1 MTSLRVAGT
10 GPLTPSGSFRVH
22 HSPAGMQKGGAG
34 GREGLGSRGP
44 SPGRAGGACRKWEQG
59 AIPQCLQA
67 PHCGSFSFPHPPL
80 FFMSFFV
87 TPFTRQGHAKIQS
100 FIHSLNISVCYKW
113 GDRNAFHLFIQHTLK
128 IISLCKTARCNQLL
142 SYVTGERCISS
153 GYS

>member
-1 MTSLRVAGT
+1 M
-10 GPLTPSGSFRVH
+10 
-22 HSPAGMQKGGAG
+22 G
-34 GREGLGSRGP
+34 GRVWGVGDHLRGGLG
-44 SPGRAGGACRKWEQG
+44 GRAGSGNKGQSLNVCKHPTVALS
-59 AIPQCLQA
+59 PS
-67 PHCGSFSFPHPPL
+67 PYPPL